1 MIQKRMQT
9 ISPIR
14 DSRINVAE
22 MNHAWK
28 RFKMKIQMEMLNLNT
43 AVQPD
48 FGRKMM
54 VEEHWSTSPKTP
66 LERPANGEKGSEEE
80 YAGHNGILRSAQ
92 ASSTGSLKADD
103 GAENFKLSTRSWLV
117 FMTLATLT
125 LMVALDG
132 TSISVALP
140 IIASKLHG
148 TAIEA
153 FWSGTSFLL
162 CSTVFQPTFASLSNI
177 FGRKPLILTA
187 IAFFLAGSLVAGL
200 AQNFTHMLV
209 GRSIQGVGGGGLIA
223 LSEIIVTDLVP
234 LRLRGQYFG
243 ILSAMWSVGSVTGP
257 ILGGGFS
264 QDVSWRWIFYINF
277 PFIGFGIVFVILFL
291 KLNFLPSS
299 LMSKLRRIDYVGSII
314 FIGSATSFL
323 IPVTWGGVMY
333 PWDSWRTLVPLI
345 VGAVGLIAFFVY
357 ETYFAAEPM
366 IPITIFATRTAIL
379 TYIETVLHG
388 LVLCQGVLPNHR
400 RRQLIPP
407 ILHRGS
413 LRRYRWHSRYQNRP
427 LRWAIWIGFF
437 FATLGTGL
445 FCVLDVHTSIAG
457 WIFLTLPA
465 GLGLASA
472 LSGHMSI
479 AVAMFSFFRAFGQA
493 IGVAIGGVIF
503 QNQMHENLLRYPD
516 LAPLAGAYSKDAAGL
531 VQIVRAMP
539 AGMEKDN
546 LKEAYTDSLRI
557 VYAVC
562 TALIGVAGVLSLFT
576 ESYDLNKGI
585 DSEQT
590 IREKKSRDAEVASEK

>member
-43 AVQPD
+43 AVQPV

-277 PFIGFGIVFVILFL
+277 PFIGF
-291 KLNFLPSS
+291 
-299 LMSKLRRIDYVGSII
+299 
-314 FIGSATSFL
+314 
-323 IPVTWGGVMY
+323 
-333 PWDSWRTLVPLI
+333 
-345 VGAVGLIAFFVY
+345 VGLIAFFVY

-388 LVLCQGVLPNHR
+388 LVLWCALYYMPLYYETVKEYSPIIAGV
-400 RRQLIPP
+400 
-407 ILHRGS
+407 S
-413 LRRYRWHSRYQNRP
+413 LFP
-427 LRWAIWIGFF
+427 LSFTVAPSAAIVGIVVTKTGHYRWAIWIGFF

-465 GLGLASA
+465 GLGLGMLFPSLAFAIQASA